1 MNATFHGAWP
11 ALITPANADGSV
23 NLAVL
28 RDLVV
33 YLLDKK
39 VDGLYLCG
47 STGEGLLI
55 PPDGRRSVVET
66 VMQQVG
72 DRIPIIVHVG
82 SVSTREAMAL
92 AAHAQEMGTAGV
104 SSVQP
109 IYLGGIDATY
119 RHYEAIAAAA
129 PALPF
134 FPYLFGGQID
144 ATTLMKELLCRIPN
158 VSGAKYTGPNM
169 YEIAQIIALG
179 DDHPHEKGW
188 TIFSGMDEQCLF
200 AAMMDAP
207 GNIGSTLNVM
217 PGAYRRMRACYADG
231 DVAQALALQKRANR
245 LTAVMIDY
253 GVAAALRVSM
263 KHLGIDCGPPRLPQ
277 EPVAPDTEERMLA
290 ELKEAD
296 LAALAAM

>member
-1 MNATFHGAWP
+1 MKQTFHGAWP
-11 ALITPANADGSV
+11 ALVTPADADGNV
-23 NLAVL
+23 NLPVL
-28 RDLVV
+28 RELVV
-33 YLLDKK
+33 YLVEKK

-47 STGEGLLI
+47 STGEGLLLT
-55 PPDGRRSVVET
+55 PDARRSVVET
-66 VMQQVG
+66 VMAQVG
-72 DRIPIIVHVG
+72 DQIPIIVHVG

-104 SSVQP
+104 SSVLP

-129 PALPF
+129 PSLPF

-144 ATTLMKELLCRIPN
+144 AVSLMSELLCRIPN
-158 VSGAKYTGPNM
+158 VCGAKYTGPNM

-179 DDHPHEKGW
+179 DALPDDKGW

-217 PGAYRRMRACYADG
+217 PGVYRRMRACYADG

-245 LTAVMIDY
+245 LTAVMIDH
-253 GVAAALRVSM
+253 GVAAALRVSL
-263 KHLGIDCGPPRLPQ
+263 KLLGLDCGAPRLPQ
-277 EPVAPDTEERMLA
+277 EPLDPEKEERLRA
-290 ELKEAD
+290 DLDEAD
-296 LAALAAM
+296 FASLAAM